1 MINSLRAKWDR
12 ASRTYDRATR
22 SDHFRFGAPKSRLF
36 ALMRGR
42 CLMLA
47 TGTGT
52 DFRHFPSGLHVT
64 AIDISPGMLARA
76 REHALAYD
84 GRLDLVRMDAR
95 ALAFADASF
104 DTIAAVCTFCS
115 VPDPV
120 RGLRELRRV
129 LKPEGRLLLFEHVR
143 SRLAQLAIMQ
153 DLLTPLTRWLGPDM
167 NRDTVGNAER
177 AGFRILREENIY
189 LDLVKAIEASPL

>member
-22 SDHFRFGAPKSRLF
+22 SDDFRFAAAKRRLF
-36 ALMRGR
+36 ARMRGR

-104 DTIAAVCTFCS
+104 DSIAAVCTFCS

-153 DLLTPLTRWLGPDM
+153 DLLTPLTRWFGPDM

-177 AGFRILREENIY
+177 AGFRILREENVY
-189 LDLVKAIEASPL
+189 LDLVKAIEAVPL